1 MRSWNFYLS
10 GFVDVSRVQ
19 VFYDRVT
26 IDRYDLLKGR
36 SLNLKKVYK
45 WIFYLFISIL

>member
-10 GFVDVSRVQ
+10 DFVDISWLQ

-26 IDRYDLLKGR
+26 IDRYDLLKVH
-36 SLNLKKVYK
+36 SLNLQKLYK